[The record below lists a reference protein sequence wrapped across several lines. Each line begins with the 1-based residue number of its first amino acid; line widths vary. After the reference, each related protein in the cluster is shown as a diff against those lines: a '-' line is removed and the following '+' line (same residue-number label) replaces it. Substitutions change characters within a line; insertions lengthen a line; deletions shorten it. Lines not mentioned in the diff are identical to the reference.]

1 MDSGQILS
9 CQSEQKCQKAFVINV
24 GREKVFSKVF
34 AGSFL
39 INLGELREQL
49 HARIS
54 IQYLLSIHWKII
66 WLWANVYSGAWQS
79 SQGLQPPLADGRAK
93 AKAMRRGT
101 CLLAESEGSLA
112 WKERLMRSIQEGW
125 EGDELV
131 EREAEVGSRFKN
143 ADLATAARFPV
154 PRLWLVRPAVF
165 PNHWLVRGEGG
176 NCYLFVSFLSP
187 FQTAALIIFEDLLM
201 LR

>member
-9 CQSEQKCQKAFVINV
+9 SQSEQKFQKAFVINV

-66 WLWANVYSGAWQS
+66 WL
-79 SQGLQPPLADGRAK
+79 
-93 AKAMRRGT
+93 
-101 CLLAESEGSLA
+101 
-112 WKERLMRSIQEGW
+112 
-125 EGDELV
+125 
-131 EREAEVGSRFKN
+131 
-143 ADLATAARFPV
+143 
-154 PRLWLVRPAVF
+154 
-165 PNHWLVRGEGG
+165 
-176 NCYLFVSFLSP
+176 
-187 FQTAALIIFEDLLM
+187 
-201 LR
+201 

>member
-49 HARIS
+49 HARIF

-66 WLWANVYSGAWQS
+66 WL
-79 SQGLQPPLADGRAK
+79 
-93 AKAMRRGT
+93 
-101 CLLAESEGSLA
+101 
-112 WKERLMRSIQEGW
+112 
-125 EGDELV
+125 
-131 EREAEVGSRFKN
+131 
-143 ADLATAARFPV
+143 
-154 PRLWLVRPAVF
+154 
-165 PNHWLVRGEGG
+165 
-176 NCYLFVSFLSP
+176 
-187 FQTAALIIFEDLLM
+187 
-201 LR
+201 